1 MKMELGNHDFKGT
14 TTPHHHKENSNNESE
29 MDLATGNRF
38 STHEDNLKHHTYI
51 DLESYMKA
59 KAEFSIKDNTANPGP
74 LAIFG
79 FGLTTCLLSLHN
91 AGVFPLNVVV
101 FSMAFCYGGFAQII
115 AGLFEWYKGNMF
127 SSVAFLS

>member
-1 MKMELGNHDFKGT
+1 MELENHDFKGT
-14 TTPHHHKENSNNESE
+14 FSPNLHYENSNNSPE
-29 MDLATGNRF
+29 MDLVTGNRCY
-38 STHEDNLKHHTYI
+38 TQEDNIKHQTCI
-51 DLESYMKA
+51 DFESFMKA
-59 KAEFSIKDNTANPGP
+59 KAEFSIKDNTANLGP

-91 AGVFPLNVVV
+91 AGVFPLNAII
-101 FSMAFCYGGFAQII
+101 FSMAICYGGFAQII